1 MVNIIGS
8 YPDLAEITALKG
20 VHVHFYGKKP
30 LPKRKIGHVTICHS
44 ERQTVEATLE
54 KAELMMPLPIC
65 I

>member
-44 ERQTVEATLE
+44 ERQTVESTLE
-54 KAELMMPLPIC
+54 KVRLMMPTSHQ
-65 I
+65 